1 MESEER
7 FTVPL
12 IRGRGDL
19 VRLPQHMITKLN
31 ITVPTTV
38 RVKLPDDHSLPAHIN
53 PIDRTLTG
61 LKSWLAESKGSDE
74 KTALCFT
81 ILGKAPPSLS
91 VGYTDETPPSTAAPK
106 NMERPKDGM
115 YLGGKLK
122 SEFFEL
128 LQTNEALVL
137 DENDLLRHVF
147 ICGATGSGKTVLAK
161 ILIEEAAR
169 KGIPVIAI
177 DLKGDISSMALVAS
191 GEDPEDIAPWISVR
205 RNETIEMKAAKT
217 AERHKHNLH
226 DWGFDEQDI
235 DNFKN
240 SVTVNI
246 FTPRSNSG
254 FRLALSAFVEPPQNI
269 EDLQKDDPD
278 AYEDVIHFM
287 SETFV
292 SRLNLNKTMSEK
304 AKGYVYEIIRLF
316 WDENISLRGYDGILR
331 VLEEIRTGH
340 NNIEQIGGM
349 PTGEYI
355 DHRDRKKIADAIN
368 TLLIGAQKL
377 WFQGIPLNVE
387 EIIDPEN
394 FDGKTPVSIINIKH
408 LGFSD
413 QAYVVGYLAYLIWF
427 WMRRRE
433 GSEEPQLI
441 FYIDEIGGGGS
452 KEAFFHSIAKSPA
465 KPPLKLL
472 IQQGRA
478 FGVCC
483 VFATQSPGDI
493 DYKAMGQCGTWSVGQ
508 LRRKRER
515 QKIEEGA
522 GIADLDFE
530 KASQHLSNLSPGQ
543 FLVKMPSES
552 WHLFRERWLMHLHRV
567 LSDEDIKKLKMA
579 YEQDAVS
586 IYEEARNCSVER
598 KLSKAK
604 SLLEALI
611 EKYRF
616 SSLYAKTHLLL
627 GTVLFDMSEYAEAIQ
642 VLQGLIQKRMDTEE
656 VGDAYFLLGKC
667 HEQLDQYDEA
677 AVGFSRVAETGAK
690 DDTKNQAFNHQEYC
704 KARSQWVE
712 LSDVKK
718 FVWWILGKAPDQ
730 NAMVKLQAIDKD
742 LIEEKIIAVL
752 DKEDFDL
759 PEKFDLTRFLEEQK
773 TARQEQDES
782 SAEKAI
788 SERWIREQL
797 PKAEV
802 YLEKGEFEEAAF
814 LAKKILHRIK
824 DKNLVASNSVVE
836 LLRRCNEYSQQKQQE
851 LNRKIIS
858 LQARE
863 FEFEIANIFRRKGY
877 SVLVTSMTGDDGV
890 DVFAFNGTEKI
901 IIQCKRWKK
910 SVGRAAVDELAGVH
924 SRYGAQ
930 RAILA
935 TTSSFSED
943 ARQAARQNNIELWDF
958 IRLTQ
963 EWKEIYIAKSTKQ

>member
-1 MESEER
+1 MESEEK
-7 FTVPL
+7 FVIPI
-12 IRGRGDL
+12 IRGRSDL
-19 VRLPQHMITKLN
+19 VRIPQQMITDLN
-31 ITVPTTV
+31 IITPITI
-38 RVKLPDDHSLPAHIN
+38 RIKLPDEHVLPVRIN

-61 LKSWLAESKGSDE
+61 LGPWLGEYKGSDE
-74 KTALCFT
+74 KIALCLT
-81 ILGKAPPSLS
+81 ILSKNPLS
-91 VGYTDETPPSTAAPK
+91 VSVDYTDDTPLLAAASP
-106 NMERPKDGM
+106 NIERPQDGM
-115 YLGGKLK
+115 YLGGKLE

-128 LQTNEALVL
+128 LQTNDPLVL
-137 DENDLLRHVF
+137 DENDLLLHVF

-161 ILIEEAAR
+161 VLIEEAAQ

-191 GEDPEDIAPWISVR
+191 GEDPEEIVPWVSVR
-205 RNETIEMKAAKT
+205 RNETIEGKAAQV
-217 AERHKHNLH
+217 AERHKRNLH
-226 DWGFDEQDI
+226 NWGFGEQDI
-235 DNFKN
+235 NNFKN
-240 SVTVNI
+240 NVAVNI

-269 EDLQKDDPD
+269 EDLQESDPD

-316 WDENISLRGYDGILR
+316 WDENISLRGYDGIMR

-349 PTGEYI
+349 PTDEYI

-377 WFQGIPLNVE
+377 WFKGIPLNVE
-387 EIIDPEN
+387 EMIDPEN

-452 KEAFFHSIAKSPA
+452 KDAFFHSVAKSPA

-483 VFATQSPGDI
+483 IFATQSPGDI

-543 FLVKMPSES
+543 FLIKMPSES
-552 WHLFRERWLMHLHRV
+552 WHLFQERWLMHLHHV

-579 YEQDAVS
+579 YEQEATS
-586 IYEEARNCSVER
+586 IYEEAQNYSVER
-598 KLSKAK
+598 KLAKAK

-627 GTVLFDMSEYAEAIQ
+627 GTVLFDMSEYIEAIQ
-642 VLQGLIQKRMDTEE
+642 ILKGLIQKRMDAEE
-656 VGDAYFLLGKC
+656 VGDAYFLVGKC
-667 HEQLDQYDEA
+667 REQLGQFDEA
-677 AVGFSRVAETGAK
+677 TDSFSRVAETGAK

-742 LIEEKIIAVL
+742 LIEEKIIGIL
-752 DKEDFDL
+752 DKKDFDL
-759 PEKFDLTRFLEEQK
+759 PEKFDLSRLLEEQK
-773 TARQEQDES
+773 TAQQEQDES

-788 SERWIREQL
+788 SERWIREQI

-802 YLEKGEFEEAAF
+802 YLGKGEFEEAAF
-814 LAKKILHRIK
+814 LAKKMLHRIK
-824 DKNLVASNSVVE
+824 DNNLIASNSVIE

-863 FEFEIANIFRRKGY
+863 FEFEIANLFRKKGY
-877 SVLVTSMTGDDGV
+877 SVLVTRMTGDDGV
-890 DVFAFNGTEKI
+890 DVFASNETEKI

-910 SVGRAAVDELAGVH
+910 PVGRAAVDELTGVH
-924 SRYGAQ
+924 NRYGAQ

-943 ARQAARQNNIELWDF
+943 AQQTARQNNIELWDF
-958 IRLTQ
+958 VRLTQ
-963 EWKEIYIAKSTKQ
+963 EWKEIYRAQ

>member
-1 MESEER
+1 M
-7 FTVPL
+7 
-12 IRGRGDL
+12 GG
-19 VRLPQHMITKLN
+19 
-31 ITVPTTV
+31 
-38 RVKLPDDHSLPAHIN
+38 
-53 PIDRTLTG
+53 G
-61 LKSWLAESKGSDE
+61 DE
-74 KTALCFT
+74 KTALCLT
-81 ILGKAPPSLS
+81 ILSRNPLS
-91 VGYTDETPPSTAAPK
+91 ISIDYADDTSILTAASQ
-106 NMERPKDGM
+106 NMERPQGGM
-115 YLGGKLK
+115 YLGGKLESK
-122 SEFFEL
+122 FFEL
-128 LQTNEALVL
+128 LQTTDPLVL

-161 ILIEEAAR
+161 VLIEEAAQ

-191 GEDPEDIAPWISVR
+191 GEDPEEIAPWISVR
-205 RNETIEMKAAKT
+205 RNETVEEKAAQT
-217 AERHKHNLH
+217 AERHKSNLH
-226 DWGFDEQDI
+226 NWGLNEQDI
-235 DNFKN
+235 KNFKSN
-240 SVTVNI
+240 VAVNI

-254 FRLALSAFVEPPQNI
+254 FRLSLSAFVEPPQNI
-269 EDLQKDDPD
+269 EDLQENDPD
-278 AYEDVIHFM
+278 AYEDVIGFM

-292 SRLNLNKTMSEK
+292 SRLNLNKTMGEK

-316 WDENISLRGYDGILR
+316 WDENTNLRGYEGIMH
-331 VLEEIRTGH
+331 VLEEIRTGS

-349 PTGEYI
+349 PTDEYI
-355 DHRDRKKIADAIN
+355 DQRDRKKIADAIN

-377 WFQGIPLNVE
+377 WFKGIPLNVE
-387 EIIDPEN
+387 EMIDPGN

-427 WMRRRE
+427 WMRRRQ

-452 KEAFFHSIAKSPA
+452 KDAFFHSVAKSPA

-483 VFATQSPGDI
+483 IFATQSPGDI

-543 FLVKMPSES
+543 FLIKMPSES
-552 WHLFRERWLMHLHRV
+552 WHLFQERWLMHLHRV
-567 LSDEDIKKLKMA
+567 LSDEDIKKLQMS
-579 YEQDAVS
+579 YEQDAAS
-586 IYEEARNCSVER
+586 IYEEAQKCLAEN
-598 KLSKAK
+598 KLAKAK

-627 GTVLFDMSEYAEAIQ
+627 GTVLFEMSEYAEAI
-642 VLQGLIQKRMDTEE
+642 LILTGLIQKSMDAEE

-667 HEQLDQYDEA
+667 HEQLGQFEQA
-677 AVGFSRVAETGAK
+677 TANFRRVAETGAT
-690 DDTKNQAFNHQEYC
+690 DDTKNIAFNHQEYC

-718 FVWWILGKAPDQ
+718 FVWWILGKTPDQ
-730 NAMVKLQAIDKD
+730 NTMVKLQAIDKD
-742 LIEEKIIAVL
+742 LIEEKIIGIL
-752 DKEDFDL
+752 DKKDFDL
-759 PEKFDLTRFLEEQK
+759 PEKFDLSHLLEEQK
-773 TARQEQDES
+773 KAQQEQDES

-788 SERWIREQL
+788 AERWIREQL

-802 YLEKGEFEEAAF
+802 YLDKGQFEEAVF
-814 LAKKILHRIK
+814 LAKKMLHRIK
-824 DKNLVASNSVVE
+824 DNNLIASKSVIE
-836 LLRRCNEYSQQKQQE
+836 LFRRCNKYSQQKQKE

-863 FEFEIANIFRRKGY
+863 FEFEIANLFRKKGY
-877 SVLVTSMTGDDGV
+877 SVLMTRMTGDDGV
-890 DVFAFNGTEKI
+890 DVFASNETEKI
-901 IIQCKRWKK
+901 IIQCKRWKNP
-910 SVGRAAVDELAGVH
+910 VGRAAVDELAGVH
-924 SRYGAQ
+924 SRYRAQ

-943 ARQAARQNNIELWDF
+943 AQQAARQNNIELWDF
-958 IRLTQ
+958 IRLSQ
-963 EWKEIYIAKSTKQ
+963 EWKQIYITK

>member
-1 MESEER
+1 MESEEK
-7 FTVPL
+7 FIIPL
-12 IRGRGDL
+12 IRGRSDL
-19 VRLPQHMITKLN
+19 VRIPQQMITDLKIVSP
-31 ITVPTTV
+31 ITV
-38 RVKLPDDHSLPAHIN
+38 RIKLPDEHVLPVRIN

-61 LKSWLAESKGSDE
+61 LGPWLGEYKGSDE
-74 KTALCFT
+74 KIALCLT
-81 ILGKAPPSLS
+81 ILSKNPLS
-91 VGYTDETPPSTAAPK
+91 VSIDYTEDTPLLTAASPI
-106 NMERPKDGM
+106 MERPQDGM
-115 YLGGKLK
+115 YLGGKLV

-128 LQTNEALVL
+128 LQTNDPLVL
-137 DENDLLRHVF
+137 DENDLLLHVF

-161 ILIEEAAR
+161 VLIEEAAQ

-191 GEDPEDIAPWISVR
+191 GEDPEEIVPWVSVR
-205 RNETIEMKAAKT
+205 RNETIEGKAAQA
-217 AERHKHNLH
+217 AERHKRNLH
-226 DWGFDEQDI
+226 NWGFDEQDI
-235 DNFKN
+235 NNFKN
-240 SVTVNI
+240 NVAVNI

-254 FRLALSAFVEPPQNI
+254 FRLALSAFVETPQNI
-269 EDLQKDDPD
+269 EDLKENDPD

-292 SRLNLNKTMSEK
+292 SRLNLNKTMGEK

-316 WDENISLRGYDGILR
+316 WDENISLRGYDGIMR

-387 EIIDPEN
+387 EMIDPEN

-452 KEAFFHSIAKSPA
+452 KDAFFHSVAKSPA

-483 VFATQSPGDI
+483 IFATQSPGDI

-515 QKIEEGA
+515 QKVEEGA

-543 FLVKMPSES
+543 FLIKMPSES
-552 WHLFRERWLMHLHRV
+552 WHLFQERWLMHLHRV

-579 YEQDAVS
+579 YEQDATS
-586 IYEEARNCSVER
+586 IYEEAQKYSVEM
-598 KLSKAK
+598 KLAKAK

-627 GTVLFDMSEYAEAIQ
+627 GTVLFDMSEYIEAIQ
-642 VLQGLIQKRMDTEE
+642 ILKGLIQKRMDAEE
-656 VGDAYFLLGKC
+656 VGDAYFLVGKC
-667 HEQLDQYDEA
+667 HEQLGQFDEA
-677 AVGFSRVAETGAK
+677 TASFSRVAETGAK

-704 KARSQWVE
+704 KARSKWVE

-730 NAMVKLQAIDKD
+730 NAMIKLQAIDKD
-742 LIEEKIIAVL
+742 LIEEKIISVL
-752 DKEDFDL
+752 DKKDFDL
-759 PEKFDLTRFLEEQK
+759 PEKFDLSRLLEEQK
-773 TARQEQDES
+773 TAQQEQDES

-814 LAKKILHRIK
+814 LAKKMLHRIK
-824 DKNLVASNSVVE
+824 DNNLIASNSVIE

-851 LNRKIIS
+851 LNRKIIR

-863 FEFEIANIFRRKGY
+863 FEFEIANLFRKKGY
-877 SVLVTSMTGDDGV
+877 SVLVTRMTGDDGV
-890 DVFAFNGTEKI
+890 DVFASNETEKI
-901 IIQCKRWKK
+901 IIQCKRWKNP
-910 SVGRAAVDELAGVH
+910 VGRAAVDELAGVH

-943 ARQAARQNNIELWDF
+943 AQQTALQNNIELWDF

-963 EWKEIYIAKSTKQ
+963 EWKEIYIAK